1 MKKLL
6 LIFFIFILNSCQTP
20 LGGAKDV
27 ENIDPE
33 ERPGIESIEA
43 GLWMQ
48 MNNYEEQL
56 KTSGSRVKDKNL
68 DKYLKDLLCALTVY
82 CKDIR
87 VYVLDIPYFNAFM
100 APNGMMVV
108 WTGLLLRVGNEAQL
122 AAVIG
127 HEAGHYIRRHSLKAW
142 LDAKARTDLMA
153 ILSIGLAVGGVP
165 GGGDIFNISQLL
177 QAGIMAKH
185 SRDNER
191 EADEIGLDSLIKAGY
206 DPDEAPKIWENIL
219 KEMELGEN
227 KNPPAFF
234 SSHPN
239 PKERIKNLFNFKTLN
254 KRISYKSNGKL
265 IIVFDYLN
273 TVPLNLYF
281 TPDVISQDIL
291 SITSVINRLDKSI
304 RKDTI
309 LRLNRSFYKEVFG
322 IKYFN
327 LLKDIGITIDDGKK
341 SMSKLIKEARL
352 CLFTY
357 DSTGFLENYIYNIP
371 SIIFS
376 NKNYLNV
383 INNEFY
389 PKYKELQKNEIL
401 FDEEENLTKHIN
413 SKWN

>member
-68 DKYLKDLLCALTVY
+68 DKYLKDLLCTLTVY

-234 SSHPN
+234 ASHPN
-239 PKERIKNLFNFKTLN
+239 PKERIKNLKEQTKKYSDIKRNHN
-254 KRISYKSNGKL
+254 KENLKNIISPHTKNWIKNEIRTNSK
-265 IIVFDYLN
+265 IE
-273 TVPLNLYF
+273 
-281 TPDVISQDIL
+281 Q
-291 SITSVINRLDKSI
+291 TS
-304 RKDTI
+304 
-309 LRLNRSFYKEVFG
+309 F
-322 IKYFN
+322 
-327 LLKDIGITIDDGKK
+327 
-341 SMSKLIKEARL
+341 
-352 CLFTY
+352 
-357 DSTGFLENYIYNIP
+357 
-371 SIIFS
+371 IFS
-376 NKNYLNV
+376 NFFDNKEDSHLLKFYQGEIYRLKKEEK
-383 INNEFY
+383 NNE
-389 PKYKELQKNEIL
+389 KAIELYKESI
-401 FDEEENLTKHIN
+401 EENDNFPDVYRELGLLLLKEEKKDEARKNLEKYVTLAPNAKDVEIVK
-413 SKWN
+413 SYIK

>member
-6 LIFFIFILNSCQTP
+6 LIFLIFILNSCQTP

-27 ENIDPE
+27 KNIEPE
-33 ERPGIESIEA
+33 ERPNIESIEA

-48 MNNYEEQL
+48 MDNYEDKL
-56 KTSGSRVKDKNL
+56 KTSGSRLKDKNL
-68 DKYLKDLLCALTVY
+68 DKYLKDILCNLTEY
-82 CKDIR
+82 CQDIR
-87 VYVLDIPYFNAFM
+87 VYVQDIPYFNAFM

-206 DPDEAPKIWENIL
+206 DPDEAPKVWANII

-234 SSHPN
+234 ASHPN
-239 PKERIKNLFNFKTLN
+239 PKERIKNLKEQTKKYSDIKRNHN
-254 KRISYKSNGKL
+254 KENLKNIISPHTKNWIKNE
-265 IIVFDYLN
+265 IRTNNKIE
-273 TVPLNLYF
+273 
-281 TPDVISQDIL
+281 Q
-291 SITSVINRLDKSI
+291 TS
-304 RKDTI
+304 
-309 LRLNRSFYKEVFG
+309 F
-322 IKYFN
+322 
-327 LLKDIGITIDDGKK
+327 
-341 SMSKLIKEARL
+341 
-352 CLFTY
+352 
-357 DSTGFLENYIYNIP
+357 
-371 SIIFS
+371 IFS
-376 NKNYLNV
+376 NFFDNKEDSHLLKFYQGEIYRLKKEEK
-383 INNEFY
+383 NNE
-389 PKYKELQKNEIL
+389 KAVELYKESI
-401 FDEEENLTKHIN
+401 EENDNFPDVYRELGLLLLKEEKKDEARKNLEKYVTLAPNAKDVEIVK
-413 SKWN
+413 SYIK

>member
-20 LGGAKDV
+20 LGGAKNV
-27 ENIDPE
+27 ENIKPE
-33 ERPGIESIEA
+33 ERPSIESVEA

-108 WTGLLLRVGNEAQL
+108 WTGLLLRAENEAQL
-122 AAVIG
+122 SAVIG

-153 ILSIGLAVGGVP
+153 LLSIGLAVGGVP
-165 GGGDIFNISQLL
+165 GGGDIFNITQLL

-191 EADEIGLDSLIKAGY
+191 EADEIGLDALIKAGY
-206 DPDEAPKIWENIL
+206 DPDEAPKVWENII

-227 KNPPAFF
+227 KKPPAFLA
-234 SSHPN
+234 SHPN
-239 PKERIKNLFNFKTLN
+239 PKERIKNLQEQTKRYSKIERKKNKENLKKIIQPYLKKWIRNEIRVNNKIEQTEFVFSKVFNDTN
-254 KRISYKSNGKL
+254 
-265 IIVFDYLN
+265 
-273 TVPLNLYF
+273 NLYLLKF
-281 TPDVISQDIL
+281 YQGEIYRLKKDEEKNKKAIKLYRDSIKENKDFPDVYREL
-291 SITSVINRLDKSI
+291 GL
-304 RKDTI
+304 
-309 LRLNRSFYKEVFG
+309 L
-322 IKYFN
+322 
-327 LLKDIGITIDDGKK
+327 LLK
-341 SMSKLIKEARL
+341 E
-352 CLFTY
+352 
-357 DSTGFLENYIYNIP
+357 
-371 SIIFS
+371 
-376 NKNYLNV
+376 NKN
-383 INNEFY
+383 NEAKEKLK
-389 PKYKELQKNEIL
+389 KYVDLAPNAKDVEIV
-401 FDEEENLTKHIN
+401 KSYI
-413 SKWN
+413 K

>member
-68 DKYLKDLLCALTVY
+68 DKYLKDLLCTLTVY

-108 WTGLLLRVGNEAQL
+108 WTGLLLRVENEAQL
-122 AAVIG
+122 SAVIG
-127 HEAGHYIRRHSLKAW
+127 HEAGHYIKRHSLKAW

-153 ILSIGLAVGGVP
+153 LLSIGLAVGGVP
-165 GGGDIFNISQLL
+165 GGGDIFNITQLL

-191 EADEIGLDSLIKAGY
+191 EADEIGLDALIKAGY
-206 DPDEAPKIWENIL
+206 DPDEAPKVWENII

-227 KNPPAFF
+227 KKPPAFLA
-234 SSHPN
+234 SHPN
-239 PKERIKNLFNFKTLN
+239 PKERIKNLQEQTKGYSKIERKKNKENLKKIIHPYLKKWIRNEIRVNNKIEQTEFVFSKVFNDTN
-254 KRISYKSNGKL
+254 
-265 IIVFDYLN
+265 
-273 TVPLNLYF
+273 NLY
-281 TPDVISQDIL
+281 
-291 SITSVINRLDKSI
+291 
-304 RKDTI
+304 
-309 LRLNRSFYKEVFG
+309 
-322 IKYFN
+322 
-327 LLKDIGITIDDGKK
+327 LLKFYQGEIYRLKK
-341 SMSKLIKEARL
+341 DEEKNKKAIKLYRDSIKENKDFPDAYREL
-352 CLFTY
+352 GL
-357 DSTGFLENYIYNIP
+357 LLLKE
-371 SIIFS
+371 
-376 NKNYLNV
+376 NKN
-383 INNEFY
+383 NEAKEKLK
-389 PKYKELQKNEIL
+389 KYVDLAPNAKDVEIV
-401 FDEEENLTKHIN
+401 KSYI
-413 SKWN
+413 K

>member
-6 LIFFIFILNSCQTP
+6 LIFLIFILNSCQTP

-27 ENIDPE
+27 KNIEPE
-33 ERPGIESIEA
+33 ERPNIESIEA

-48 MNNYEEQL
+48 MDNYEEKL
-56 KTSGSRVKDKNL
+56 KTSGSRLTDKNL
-68 DKYLKDLLCALTVY
+68 DKYLKDILCNLTEY
-82 CKDIR
+82 CQDIR
-87 VYVLDIPYFNAFM
+87 VYVQDIPYFNAFM

-142 LDAKARTDLMA
+142 LDAKTRTDLMA

-234 SSHPN
+234 ASHPN
-239 PKERIKNLFNFKTLN
+239 PKERIKNLKEQTKKYSDIKRNHN
-254 KRISYKSNGKL
+254 KENLKNIISPHTKNWIKNE
-265 IIVFDYLN
+265 IRTNNKIE
-273 TVPLNLYF
+273 
-281 TPDVISQDIL
+281 Q
-291 SITSVINRLDKSI
+291 TS
-304 RKDTI
+304 
-309 LRLNRSFYKEVFG
+309 F
-322 IKYFN
+322 
-327 LLKDIGITIDDGKK
+327 
-341 SMSKLIKEARL
+341 
-352 CLFTY
+352 
-357 DSTGFLENYIYNIP
+357 
-371 SIIFS
+371 IFS
-376 NKNYLNV
+376 NFFDNKEDSHLLKFYQGEIYRLKKEEK
-383 INNEFY
+383 NNE
-389 PKYKELQKNEIL
+389 KAIELYKESI
-401 FDEEENLTKHIN
+401 EENDNFPDVYRELGLLLLKEEKKDEARKNLEKYVTLAPNAKDVEIVK
-413 SKWN
+413 SYIK

>member
-6 LIFFIFILNSCQTP
+6 LIFLIFILNSCQTP

-27 ENIDPE
+27 KNIEPE
-33 ERPGIESIEA
+33 ERPNIESIEA

-48 MNNYEEQL
+48 MDNYEEKL
-56 KTSGSRVKDKNL
+56 KTSGSRLKDKNL
-68 DKYLKDLLCALTVY
+68 DKYLKDILCNLTEY
-82 CKDIR
+82 CQDIR
-87 VYVLDIPYFNAFM
+87 VYVQDIPYFNAFM

-234 SSHPN
+234 ASHPN
-239 PKERIKNLFNFKTLN
+239 PKERIKNLKEQTKKYSDIKRNHN
-254 KRISYKSNGKL
+254 KENLKNIISPHTKNWIKNE
-265 IIVFDYLN
+265 IRTNNKIE
-273 TVPLNLYF
+273 
-281 TPDVISQDIL
+281 Q
-291 SITSVINRLDKSI
+291 TS
-304 RKDTI
+304 
-309 LRLNRSFYKEVFG
+309 F
-322 IKYFN
+322 
-327 LLKDIGITIDDGKK
+327 
-341 SMSKLIKEARL
+341 
-352 CLFTY
+352 
-357 DSTGFLENYIYNIP
+357 
-371 SIIFS
+371 IFS
-376 NKNYLNV
+376 NFFDNKEDSHLLKFYQGEIYRLKKEEK
-383 INNEFY
+383 NNE
-389 PKYKELQKNEIL
+389 KAIELYKESI
-401 FDEEENLTKHIN
+401 EENDNFPDVYRELGLLLLKEEKKDEARKNLEKYVTLAPNAKDVEIVK
-413 SKWN
+413 SYIK

>member
-108 WTGLLLRVGNEAQL
+108 WTGLLLRVENEAQL
-122 AAVIG
+122 SAVIG
-127 HEAGHYIRRHSLKAW
+127 HEAGHYIKRHSLKAW

-153 ILSIGLAVGGVP
+153 LLSIGLAVGGVP
-165 GGGDIFNISQLL
+165 GGGDIFNITQLL

-191 EADEIGLDSLIKAGY
+191 EADEIGLDALIKAGY
-206 DPDEAPKIWENIL
+206 DPDEAPKVWENII

-227 KNPPAFF
+227 KKPPAFLA
-234 SSHPN
+234 SHPN
-239 PKERIKNLFNFKTLN
+239 PKERIKNLQEQTKRYSKIERKKNKENLKKIIHPYLKKWIRNEIRVNNKIEQTEFVFSKVFNDTN
-254 KRISYKSNGKL
+254 
-265 IIVFDYLN
+265 
-273 TVPLNLYF
+273 NLYLLKF
-281 TPDVISQDIL
+281 YQGEIYRLKKDEEKNKKAIKLYRDSIKENKDFPDVYREL
-291 SITSVINRLDKSI
+291 GL
-304 RKDTI
+304 
-309 LRLNRSFYKEVFG
+309 L
-322 IKYFN
+322 
-327 LLKDIGITIDDGKK
+327 LLK
-341 SMSKLIKEARL
+341 E
-352 CLFTY
+352 
-357 DSTGFLENYIYNIP
+357 
-371 SIIFS
+371 
-376 NKNYLNV
+376 NKN
-383 INNEFY
+383 NEAKEKLK
-389 PKYKELQKNEIL
+389 KYVDLAPNAKDVEIV
-401 FDEEENLTKHIN
+401 KSYI
-413 SKWN
+413 K

>member
-6 LIFFIFILNSCQTP
+6 LIFLIFILNSCQTP

-27 ENIDPE
+27 KNIEPE
-33 ERPGIESIEA
+33 ERPNIESIEA

-48 MNNYEEQL
+48 MDNYEDKL
-56 KTSGSRVKDKNL
+56 KTSGSRLKDKNL
-68 DKYLKDLLCALTVY
+68 DKYLKDILCDLTEY
-82 CKDIR
+82 CQDIR
-87 VYVLDIPYFNAFM
+87 VYVQDIPYFNAFM

-142 LDAKARTDLMA
+142 LDAKTRTDLMA
-153 ILSIGLAVGGVP
+153 IVSIGLAVGGVP

-234 SSHPN
+234 ASHPN
-239 PKERIKNLFNFKTLN
+239 PKERIKNLKEQTKKYSDIKRNHN
-254 KRISYKSNGKL
+254 KENLKNIISPHTKNWIKNE
-265 IIVFDYLN
+265 IRTNNKIE
-273 TVPLNLYF
+273 
-281 TPDVISQDIL
+281 Q
-291 SITSVINRLDKSI
+291 TS
-304 RKDTI
+304 
-309 LRLNRSFYKEVFG
+309 F
-322 IKYFN
+322 
-327 LLKDIGITIDDGKK
+327 
-341 SMSKLIKEARL
+341 
-352 CLFTY
+352 
-357 DSTGFLENYIYNIP
+357 
-371 SIIFS
+371 IFS
-376 NKNYLNV
+376 NFFDNKEDSHLLKFYQGEIYRLKKEEK
-383 INNEFY
+383 NNE
-389 PKYKELQKNEIL
+389 KAIELYKESI
-401 FDEEENLTKHIN
+401 EENDNFPDVYRELGLLLLKEEKKDEARKNLEKYVTLAPNAKDVEIVK
-413 SKWN
+413 SYIK

>member
-6 LIFFIFILNSCQTP
+6 LIFLIFILNSCQTP

-27 ENIDPE
+27 KNIEPE
-33 ERPGIESIEA
+33 ERPNIESIEA

-48 MNNYEEQL
+48 MDNYEEKL
-56 KTSGSRVKDKNL
+56 KTSGSRLKDKNL
-68 DKYLKDLLCALTVY
+68 DKYLKDILCNLTEY
-82 CKDIR
+82 CQDIR
-87 VYVLDIPYFNAFM
+87 VYVQDIPYFNAFM

-142 LDAKARTDLMA
+142 LDVKTRTDLMA

-234 SSHPN
+234 ASHPN
-239 PKERIKNLFNFKTLN
+239 PKERIKNLKEQTKKYSDIKRNHN
-254 KRISYKSNGKL
+254 KENLKNIISPHTKNWIKNEIRTNSK
-265 IIVFDYLN
+265 IE
-273 TVPLNLYF
+273 
-281 TPDVISQDIL
+281 Q
-291 SITSVINRLDKSI
+291 TS
-304 RKDTI
+304 
-309 LRLNRSFYKEVFG
+309 F
-322 IKYFN
+322 
-327 LLKDIGITIDDGKK
+327 
-341 SMSKLIKEARL
+341 
-352 CLFTY
+352 
-357 DSTGFLENYIYNIP
+357 
-371 SIIFS
+371 IFS
-376 NKNYLNV
+376 NFFDNKEDSHLLKFYQGEIYRLKKEEK
-383 INNEFY
+383 NNE
-389 PKYKELQKNEIL
+389 KAIELYKESI
-401 FDEEENLTKHIN
+401 EENDNFPDVYRELGLLLLKEEKKDEARKNLEKYVTLAPNAKDVEIVK
-413 SKWN
+413 SYIK

>member
-68 DKYLKDLLCALTVY
+68 DKYLKDLLCTLTVY

-108 WTGLLLRVGNEAQL
+108 WTGLLLRVENEAQL
-122 AAVIG
+122 SAVIG
-127 HEAGHYIRRHSLKAW
+127 HEAGHYIKRHSLKAW

-153 ILSIGLAVGGVP
+153 LLSIGLAVGGVP
-165 GGGDIFNISQLL
+165 GGGDIFNVTHLL

-191 EADEIGLDSLIKAGY
+191 EADEIGLDALIKAGY
-206 DPDEAPKIWENIL
+206 DPDEAPKVWENII

-227 KNPPAFF
+227 KKPPAFLA
-234 SSHPN
+234 SHPN
-239 PKERIKNLFNFKTLN
+239 PKERIKNLEQQIKRYSKIERKKNKENLKKIIQPYLKKWIRNEIRVNNKIEQTEFVFSKVFNDTN
-254 KRISYKSNGKL
+254 
-265 IIVFDYLN
+265 
-273 TVPLNLYF
+273 NLY
-281 TPDVISQDIL
+281 
-291 SITSVINRLDKSI
+291 
-304 RKDTI
+304 
-309 LRLNRSFYKEVFG
+309 
-322 IKYFN
+322 
-327 LLKDIGITIDDGKK
+327 LLKFYQGEIYRLKK
-341 SMSKLIKEARL
+341 DEEKNKKAIKLYRDSIKENKDFPDAYREL
-352 CLFTY
+352 GL
-357 DSTGFLENYIYNIP
+357 LLLKE
-371 SIIFS
+371 
-376 NKNYLNV
+376 NKN
-383 INNEFY
+383 NEAKEKLK
-389 PKYKELQKNEIL
+389 KYVDLAPNAKDVEIV
-401 FDEEENLTKHIN
+401 KSYI
-413 SKWN
+413 K

>member
-6 LIFFIFILNSCQTP
+6 LIFLIFILNSCQTP

-27 ENIDPE
+27 KNIEPE
-33 ERPGIESIEA
+33 ERPNIESIEA

-48 MNNYEEQL
+48 MDNYEEKL
-56 KTSGSRVKDKNL
+56 KTSGSRLKDKNL
-68 DKYLKDLLCALTVY
+68 DKYLKDILCNLTEY
-82 CKDIR
+82 CQDIR
-87 VYVLDIPYFNAFM
+87 VYVQDIPYFNAFM

-191 EADEIGLDSLIKAGY
+191 EADEIGLGSLIKAGY

-234 SSHPN
+234 ASHPD
-239 PKERIKNLFNFKTLN
+239 PKERIKNLKEQTKKYSDIKRNHN
-254 KRISYKSNGKL
+254 KENLKNIISPHTKNWIKNE
-265 IIVFDYLN
+265 IRTNNKIE
-273 TVPLNLYF
+273 
-281 TPDVISQDIL
+281 Q
-291 SITSVINRLDKSI
+291 TS
-304 RKDTI
+304 
-309 LRLNRSFYKEVFG
+309 F
-322 IKYFN
+322 
-327 LLKDIGITIDDGKK
+327 
-341 SMSKLIKEARL
+341 
-352 CLFTY
+352 
-357 DSTGFLENYIYNIP
+357 
-371 SIIFS
+371 IFS
-376 NKNYLNV
+376 NFFDNKEDSHLLKFYQGEIYRLKKEEK
-383 INNEFY
+383 NNE
-389 PKYKELQKNEIL
+389 KAIELYKESI
-401 FDEEENLTKHIN
+401 EENDNFPDVYRELGLLLLKEEKKDEARKNLEKYVTLAPNAKDVEIVK
-413 SKWN
+413 SYIK

>member
-68 DKYLKDLLCALTVY
+68 DKYLKDLLCTLTVY

-108 WTGLLLRVGNEAQL
+108 WTGLLLRAENEAQL
-122 AAVIG
+122 SAVIG

-153 ILSIGLAVGGVP
+153 LLSIGLAVGGVP
-165 GGGDIFNISQLL
+165 GGGDIFNITQLL

-191 EADEIGLDSLIKAGY
+191 EADEIGLDALIKAGY
-206 DPDEAPKIWENIL
+206 DPDEAPKVWENII

-227 KNPPAFF
+227 KKPPAFLA
-234 SSHPN
+234 SHPN
-239 PKERIKNLFNFKTLN
+239 PKERIKNLEQQTKRYSKIERKKNKENLKKIIQPYLKKWIRNEIRVNNKIEQTEFVFSKVFNDTN
-254 KRISYKSNGKL
+254 
-265 IIVFDYLN
+265 
-273 TVPLNLYF
+273 NLY
-281 TPDVISQDIL
+281 
-291 SITSVINRLDKSI
+291 
-304 RKDTI
+304 
-309 LRLNRSFYKEVFG
+309 
-322 IKYFN
+322 
-327 LLKDIGITIDDGKK
+327 LLKFYQGEIYRLKK
-341 SMSKLIKEARL
+341 DEEKNKKAIKLYRDSIKENKDFPDAYREL
-352 CLFTY
+352 GL
-357 DSTGFLENYIYNIP
+357 LLLKE
-371 SIIFS
+371 
-376 NKNYLNV
+376 NKN
-383 INNEFY
+383 NEAKEKLK
-389 PKYKELQKNEIL
+389 KYVDLAPNAKDVEIV
-401 FDEEENLTKHIN
+401 KSYI
-413 SKWN
+413 K

>member
-6 LIFFIFILNSCQTP
+6 LIFLIFILNSCQTP

-27 ENIDPE
+27 KNIEPE
-33 ERPGIESIEA
+33 ERPNIESIEA

-48 MNNYEEQL
+48 MDNYEEKL
-56 KTSGSRVKDKNL
+56 KTSGSRLTDKNL
-68 DKYLKDLLCALTVY
+68 DKYLKDILCNLTEY
-82 CKDIR
+82 CQDIR
-87 VYVLDIPYFNAFM
+87 VYVQDIPHFNAFM

-142 LDAKARTDLMA
+142 LDAKTRTDLMA

-234 SSHPN
+234 ASHPN
-239 PKERIKNLFNFKTLN
+239 PKERIKNLKEQTKKYSDIKRNHN
-254 KRISYKSNGKL
+254 KENLKNIISPHTKNWIKNE
-265 IIVFDYLN
+265 IRTNNKIE
-273 TVPLNLYF
+273 
-281 TPDVISQDIL
+281 Q
-291 SITSVINRLDKSI
+291 TS
-304 RKDTI
+304 
-309 LRLNRSFYKEVFG
+309 F
-322 IKYFN
+322 
-327 LLKDIGITIDDGKK
+327 
-341 SMSKLIKEARL
+341 
-352 CLFTY
+352 
-357 DSTGFLENYIYNIP
+357 
-371 SIIFS
+371 IFS
-376 NKNYLNV
+376 NFFDNKEDSHLLKFYQGEIYRLKKEEK
-383 INNEFY
+383 NNE
-389 PKYKELQKNEIL
+389 KAIELYKESI
-401 FDEEENLTKHIN
+401 EENDNFPDVYRELGLLLLKEEKKDEARKNLEKYVTLAPNAKDVEIVK
-413 SKWN
+413 SYIK

>member
-6 LIFFIFILNSCQTP
+6 LIFLIFILNSCQTP

-27 ENIDPE
+27 KNIEPE
-33 ERPGIESIEA
+33 ERPNIESIEA

-48 MNNYEEQL
+48 MDNYEDKL
-56 KTSGSRVKDKNL
+56 KTSGSRLKDKNL
-68 DKYLKDLLCALTVY
+68 DKYLKDILCNLTEY
-82 CKDIR
+82 CQDIR
-87 VYVLDIPYFNAFM
+87 VYVQDIPYFNAFM

-142 LDAKARTDLMA
+142 LDAKTRTDLMA

-239 PKERIKNLFNFKTLN
+239 PKERIKNLKEQTKKYSDIKRNHN
-254 KRISYKSNGKL
+254 KENLKNIISPHTKNWIKNE
-265 IIVFDYLN
+265 IRTNNKIE
-273 TVPLNLYF
+273 
-281 TPDVISQDIL
+281 Q
-291 SITSVINRLDKSI
+291 TS
-304 RKDTI
+304 
-309 LRLNRSFYKEVFG
+309 F
-322 IKYFN
+322 
-327 LLKDIGITIDDGKK
+327 
-341 SMSKLIKEARL
+341 
-352 CLFTY
+352 
-357 DSTGFLENYIYNIP
+357 
-371 SIIFS
+371 IFS
-376 NKNYLNV
+376 NFFDSKEDSHLLKFYQGEIYRLKKEEK
-383 INNEFY
+383 NNE
-389 PKYKELQKNEIL
+389 KAIELYKESI
-401 FDEEENLTKHIN
+401 EENDNFPDVYRELGLLLLKEEKKDEARKNLEKYVTLAPNAKDFEIVK
-413 SKWN
+413 SYIK